1 MSMSNQMSRRPRRR
15 RPALEIFGASGD
27 RPIVSGGQNHYLRG
41 SSYALRRREAGLS
54 RQSQQRQRQLNNQIK
69 LIKELQKQ
77 LQEAKQSNDPIKL
90 ARLEQKLKECED
102 RRTADQ
108 SQLKQLGDMIAECE
122 RQRQQ
127 VEDKARGEQ
136 KLSVNEIYSL
146 ETDNKKLTEALERCE
161 AEKQEVES
169 LRKQLKKALDD
180 KNFAEVTADDM
191 IKQRD
196 ELATENRVLR
206 QVLGT
211 HKGKGNSQELTLKL
225 QMCSRDLDAQKDR
238 NKVLKELLEKEQ
250 QQVRNL
256 RKENEILNK
265 RLTAG
270 MESKDTGDYNQLK
283 LDFEKLEQD
292 HVRLGQEYETLTT
305 DRRKDAEQLGKINN
319 NLLKRNASLEKQHT
333 ALIREMGQLR
343 KQLEKSRLSVDF
355 YRSNESNLQNK
366 IDELNKQIKNCLASK
381 SESKTADDPVVRHLR
396 EELLLARQSLEDCRE
411 RLQQTTDEYAKERA
425 TQDMLSRVV
434 TSKLQIADKEKDK
447 ALRKL
452 AECDPDE
459 MRKLRIEKDQLHR
472 YLANF
477 RKVSEDIVAM
487 QRKAEADKDKALKDL
502 AAHRNSGE
510 SKEGENVKRLQA
522 KIAQLQRAQ
531 DSWSKV
537 AGDVVKAREDAE
549 ADKNE
554 AHENLR
560 KCEEYVNELV
570 NELNQI
576 NQISDFN
583 DKEEEDYKVSV
594 ETLRTKLAACQK
606 KLRQCEADLGGGESK
621 ENTKPRIPKPA
632 PPIPSKKTP
641 SAPVTSM
648 KELNRIRA
656 VPKEFAAV
664 VTQEILPLL
673 RWYAIFEP
681 TSVDG
686 IQEELKFL
694 YDQNYP
700 GFARGGQ
707 VPGNAVDD
715 IKQYRSVLYHYLKK
729 KYEKLM
735 NDLHRDTTWPPKDT
749 QPNPIKQILYSMS
762 TLFTNWDY
770 ASDIELILTQFDDL
784 FRDLGEEDLVD
795 ILRQE
800 MEMGAT
806 YERPQILRF
815 ADPVP
820 VQPVPVPILNPDP
833 PPPPSPTPVPP
844 PSPTPVPTPVPAPA
858 PPAPS
863 APAPSAPAPSAPPM
877 SDNDGGGGSDVLAF
891 RRSRRLKETPSG
903 QDFYK
908 DWSKKDM
915 KDLLKDLRDKYNV
928 NLNIDLTA
936 SEGDMRR
943 ELNRLEG
950 DKVIRGKIVQVLELQ
965 PVLRF

>member
-1 MSMSNQMSRRPRRR
+1 MSRRPRRR

-102 RRTADQ
+102 RRTDDQ

-122 RQRQQ
+122 RQRQE

-146 ETDNKKLTEALERCE
+146 ETDNKKLTEALERCK

-180 KNFAEVTADDM
+180 KDFAEVTADDM

-206 QVLGT
+206 QVVGT

-225 QMCSRDLDAQKDR
+225 QMCSRDLDAQKDL
-238 NKVLKELLEKEQ
+238 LKKEQ
-250 QQVRNL
+250 QQVREL
-256 RKENEILNK
+256 RKENDILNK

-292 HVRLGQEYETLTT
+292 HVRLGQEYETLRT
-305 DRRKDAEQLGKINN
+305 DRRKDAEQLGKVNN
-319 NLLKRNASLEKQHT
+319 NLLKRNASLEQQHT

-343 KQLEKSRLSVDF
+343 KQLEKLRSSVDF

-381 SESKTADDPVVRHLR
+381 SESKTADDPSVRHLR
-396 EELLLARQSLEDCRE
+396 EELLLARQSLEDCRK

-434 TSKLQIADKEKDK
+434 TSKLRIAEKEKDE

-452 AECDPDE
+452 AECDPEE
-459 MRKLRIEKDQLHR
+459 MRNLRIDKDQLHT

-487 QRKAEADKDKALKDL
+487 QRKAEADKDQALKDL

-510 SKEGENVKRLQA
+510 SKEGENVMRLQA

-531 DSWSKV
+531 DSWSTL
-537 AGDVVKAREDAE
+537 AGDVVKARKDAE
-549 ADKNE
+549 ADKNK

-560 KCEEYVNELV
+560 KCEEYVNKLEY
-570 NELNQI
+570 ELNQI

-583 DKEEEDYKVSV
+583 DKEEEDYKDSV
-594 ETLRTKLAACQK
+594 EALRTKLAACQK

-656 VPKEFAAV
+656 VPKELAAV
-664 VTQEILPLL
+664 VRQEILPLL

-686 IQEELKFL
+686 IQEELTWL

-700 GFARGGQ
+700 GFARGEQ

-715 IKQYRSVLYHYLKK
+715 ITQYRTVLYHYLEK
-729 KYEKLM
+729 KYEQLM
-735 NDLHRDTTWPPKDT
+735 NDLGRDTTWPPKHT
-749 QPNPIKQILYSMS
+749 QPNQIKQILYSMS
-762 TLFTNWDY
+762 TLFTNWNY
-770 ASDIELILTQFDDL
+770 ASDIELILTQFDEV

-800 MEMGAT
+800 MGTT

-820 VQPVPVPILNPDP
+820 VQPVPVPAPVPILNPDP
-833 PPPPSPTPVPP
+833 PIPLVPSPPPPPS
-844 PSPTPVPTPVPAPA
+844 PTPVPAPA

-877 SDNDGGGGSDVLAF
+877 SDDDGGGGSDVLAF
-891 RRSRRLKETPSG
+891 RRSSRLKETPSG
-903 QDFYK
+903 KDFYRNWTK
-908 DWSKKDM
+908 VEM
-915 KDLLKDLRDKYNV
+915 KNLLRNLRGNGVK
-928 NLNIDLTA
+928 LNINLTA
-936 SEGDMRR
+936 TEGQMRR

-950 DKVIRGKIVQVLELQ
+950 DKVIRGKIVQVLEFQ